1 MMNKELLE
9 EVRKATSNY
18 LRKKRLNEESLEAV
32 RKAKNLVDCMLDDT
46 DRTVSDYLNDIKQI
60 QNQLNFVENYIK
72 ESKVI
77 I

>member
-9 EVRKATSNY
+9 E
-18 LRKKRLNEESLEAV
+18 V

-60 QNQLNFVENYIK
+60 QNQLNFVENYISERGK
-72 ESKVI
+72 I
-77 I
+77 N

>member
-1 MMNKELLE
+1 MNKELLE

-18 LRKKRLNEESLEAV
+18 LRKKRLNEELLEAV

-60 QNQLNFVENYIK
+60 QNQLNFVENYISERGK
-72 ESKVI
+72 I
-77 I
+77 N